1 MYFFLL
7 NFQKFEI
14 DNRAKDQV
22 IAKLKHEKE
31 EWFDE
36 KIDLENKLQI
46 SIMELKSAKEQIQD
60 QKIKADLATDELEIF
75 KKKWKE
81 RDQSQQT
88 SSKTNQKEIQDL
100 QQQLQRKSEDLESLS
115 IKHANL
121 LISTKESENLPDVNS
136 EVASE
141 LAVVKQE
148 LKRYDN
154 FAKINNFL
162 NLFEADNIANF
173 TNHFFNVFFSR
184 LHGILAQKEKELV
197 QAKLS
202 ESNAELL
209 NDKIT
214 HMKSEMINKESKLQ
228 EVELTLE
235 LERRKIETY
244 EEHIQVL
251 RTQIKELQC
260 QITDAAKV
268 I

>member
-1 MYFFLL
+1 MRQTTLRISQIIFL
-7 NFQKFEI
+7 I
-14 DNRAKDQV
+14 
-22 IAKLKHEKE
+22 
-31 EWFDE
+31 
-36 KIDLENKLQI
+36 
-46 SIMELKSAKEQIQD
+46 
-60 QKIKADLATDELEIF
+60 
-75 KKKWKE
+75 
-81 RDQSQQT
+81 
-88 SSKTNQKEIQDL
+88 
-100 QQQLQRKSEDLESLS
+100 
-115 IKHANL
+115 
-121 LISTKESENLPDVNS
+121 
-136 EVASE
+136 
-141 LAVVKQE
+141 
-148 LKRYDN
+148 Y
-154 FAKINNFL
+154 
-162 NLFEADNIANF
+162 
-173 TNHFFNVFFSR
+173 FFSR

>member
-1 MYFFLL
+1 M
-7 NFQKFEI
+7 I
-14 DNRAKDQV
+14 
-22 IAKLKHEKE
+22 
-31 EWFDE
+31 
-36 KIDLENKLQI
+36 
-46 SIMELKSAKEQIQD
+46 
-60 QKIKADLATDELEIF
+60 IF
-75 KKKWKE
+75 
-81 RDQSQQT
+81 
-88 SSKTNQKEIQDL
+88 
-100 QQQLQRKSEDLESLS
+100 
-115 IKHANL
+115 
-121 LISTKESENLPDVNS
+121 
-136 EVASE
+136 
-141 LAVVKQE
+141 
-148 LKRYDN
+148 
-154 FAKINNFL
+154 KINNFL

-173 TNHFFNVFFSR
+173 TNHFFNIYFFSR